1 MINLMDDFET
11 FKAAR
16 EKMDPSSRDMTD
28 HQWRQAFDAYQRA
41 RERVGGES
49 GEASRRRRRRR
60 PSENQSTQETVR
72 GQHRPSSLSEAG
84 NLRSAIRA
92 ESAYQ
97 DLRLLIDLLSWLA
110 IIVVVLGTVVSL
122 FYYTSLAA
130 VLIDVLDAAVQVI
143 AILAFRFVIQVVVDI
158 PDIALYRTLHPMDSS
173 ERPMADLDAPRGK
186 RP

>member
-49 GEASRRRRRRR
+49 GEASRRRRR
-60 PSENQSTQETVR
+60 PSESQSTQETVR
-72 GQHRPSSLSEAG
+72 GQHRPSSLSETC

-130 VLIDVLDAAVQVI
+130 VFIDVLDAAVQVI
-143 AILAFRFVIQVVVDI
+143 AILVFRFMIQVVVDI
-158 PDIALYRTLHPMDSS
+158 PDIALYQALHPVDSS
-173 ERPMADLDAPRGK
+173 ERPMADSDAPRGK